1 MSNSVF
7 DGKINKNT
15 VANVV
20 SIRSIKFLWGKIKP
34 FAVLLCLW
42 ELIVQLSIVD
52 PTTLPNTYV
61 VGQTLFELVS
71 SGAAFSP
78 LTVSLYRMAIAFV
91 LAVAVGVPVGLLMG
105 RFKPIRWFVDPI
117 VSVAFPMPKIV
128 ILPMFLIWFGFGSVP
143 IILLAAIGGVFPII
157 ITTSQGARSTTKELV
172 WTARSVNMSRGRI
185 LSNVIL
191 PSSLPQIFNGLQ
203 IGLFLSIIVT
213 SVSEMVSSGSGL
225 GQKIILAMDY
235 YETSEALA
243 YLIIIMIIGIV
254 ANAIFKQFRA
264 YVLGWTEETNSI

>member
-7 DGKINKNT
+7 DGKINKNS
-15 VANVV
+15 VANIA
-20 SIRSIKFLWGKIKP
+20 SLRSITFLWNKIKP
-34 FAVLLCLW
+34 FAILLGLW

-61 VGQTLFELVS
+61 VGQTLVGLVA
-71 SGAAFSP
+71 SGAAFNP
-78 LTVSLYRMAIAFV
+78 LITSLYRMGIAFV

-105 RFKPIRWFVDPI
+105 RFKPVRWFVDPI

-172 WTARSVNMSRGRI
+172 WTARSVNMNRGRI
-185 LSNVIL
+185 LTNVVL

-213 SVSEMVSSGSGL
+213 SVSEMISSGSGL

-243 YLIIIMIIGIV
+243 YLIVIMIIGIV
-254 ANAIFKQFRA
+254 ANALFKEVRA
-264 YVLGWTEETNSI
+264 YVLNWTEDSNSI